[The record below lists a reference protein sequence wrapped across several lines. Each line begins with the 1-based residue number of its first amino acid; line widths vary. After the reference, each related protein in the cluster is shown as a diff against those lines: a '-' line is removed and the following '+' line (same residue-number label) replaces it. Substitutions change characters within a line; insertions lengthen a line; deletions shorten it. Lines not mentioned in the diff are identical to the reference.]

1 MARKSA
7 TQSPGAT
14 SSETKTLRIFSP
26 KSRAARTST
35 CGSSRRTWADRAS
48 VVIDGPGR
56 EAMRNS
62 SHALPSPGP
71 TLLSGFLQP
80 ADELQVARHANKP
93 VGPCSSFQHLSRPLP
108 VAGTIALQQ
117 GHRMKTRHLR
127 FFDTVR
133 EFVSEFQ
140 GGREMLLCRIPIS

>member
-1 MARKSA
+1 M
-7 TQSPGAT
+7 G
-14 SSETKTLRIFSP
+14 
-26 KSRAARTST
+26 RA
-35 CGSSRRTWADRAS
+35 
-48 VVIDGPGR
+48 
-56 EAMRNS
+56 EKQMRNS

-127 FFDTVR
+127 FFETVR

-140 GGREMLLCRIPIS
+140 GGCEMLLCRIPISRGAGGNAGDSLWKPAGVRQAYDFGTKKFAY